1 MLGLKNPG
9 LCGLWSFRLMLVV
22 TIFSPLSSLD
32 LVRAQTTLSAGDIA
46 FTFVDEGGE
55 KFAFVLLTDVDS
67 GTEIKFDSNSGLGGD
82 THTWTASG
90 AQSAGTVISEDWDQ
104 VKSEAIYAYQGSAAC
119 ANVLAELSM
128 KGWQSDPYEAC
139 NPSGAQSIEFSD
151 KQKVVYDGTRSGDA
165 TSLLTALNSTSNW
178 IHSGSSNTTT
188 FTVSGGGGS
197 PCDDSGSPS
206 SLSAGDIAFTAF
218 NSDGNDAIGFVL
230 LTDVNAGTS
239 FRISDN
245 DWNGSSISE
254 NNYIT
259 WTTGCAVDAGTVV
272 FIQDVANT
280 GVSGSGATINV
291 GSVTE
296 TGTFKLD
303 GANEEIWAYQGS
315 APNLTMLAAISN
327 DDGRLVLSNSGL
339 HPGHVV
345 YPTNDAD
352 GFEYTG
358 DRTCVDACLIN
369 DITNWANYS
378 NTGANVNGDVT
389 VMSIPDDSET
399 LLHETFAND
408 NAFTGENQFFISN
421 VHTDY
426 FGIWDPGGATDDFGS
441 SQSAGMQPVG
451 LPTQFVYAEANGNIL
466 MARDLG
472 HNGGSNPSELV
483 WTINTTGYESCAKI
497 ELVMANHAVANGR
510 SVAVSFSTDGSD
522 YSAGTGFDFTG
533 ISFWGNHAYNFT
545 SAHEAPVT
553 LPIASTVYVKLTINS
568 PGANEYLGID
578 DFKIKGKQGCL
589 TDVDG
594 DGVCE
599 DSGDDLCT
607 DTSACNYDGGLY
619 TNAACIT
626 VSGCD
631 FCSAGAAVSDS
642 DTDGDGTCDVDDGCV
657 NDPNKTAPGL
667 CGCGVVD
674 VDVDSDGLCDTSD
687 NCTDTSA
694 NNYSDHAASECQFTL
709 YSEDFEDFPD
719 NYGLGENGVSSG
731 GYPNDVD
738 QDWTLSGNTSSV
750 DNWWVEELNGNKLFE
765 GKETEA
771 EVVWTSPLVNVA
783 GRSGLNFSADLFE
796 GGDPGNLEAADYMRV
811 FVKYDGG
818 SETLLVEHIDDFT
831 SAPLSTSLTEAS
843 TVQFVIRVKNDQ
855 NGENHRFDNLL
866 LTGSA
871 SCITGDVTA
880 PTIVSTAGGA
890 IELDASGVATLTASS
905 AYVTAS
911 DDCSETGELSY
922 LVSDATDGTFEATLE
937 LTCSDVGSKD
947 VYFRV
952 KDEAGNESASAG
964 PATIT
969 VQDVTPPNL
978 SMLSGHSVMLDGSG
992 NATIL
997 PSHVGVLGNPADACT
1012 VNGSIS
1018 VEIKRSSGTYSS
1030 SVAVTCADVGVA
1042 SFSVVV
1048 RATDSAGNAFES
1060 PAIPVTVTETVAG
1073 SCGCTDK
1080 TACNYSASA
1089 TLDDSSCVFPG
1100 YQCASPSSGLGYTW
1114 TVNGGGGDP
1123 CLCTAQSFDVLY
1135 SEEFDDENFHYN
1147 ITGAELCT
1155 AAGGSISVNGS
1166 NWSWDCTNIAGHDS
1180 YGGFYLYDEPE
1191 GSGYAFEAYKARD
1204 IRWVSKSID
1213 ITGYSTYFFD
1223 SRIMETADLDASD
1236 GWTAFAKVD
1245 GGTEAQIAS
1254 VTDDVGTSKTVF
1266 SSSEQSVSG
1275 SALVIEV
1282 ELDAEG
1288 EDAMYLDDV
1297 AVSAWGK
1304 TGCTDPNAASGY
1316 DVAAQ
1321 VEDGSCVYQF
1331 ATAYS
1336 RYDGGFSDK
1345 IWAGT
1350 PCGGNCGEAPYLD
1363 AKSIAALSQNSATTF
1378 DFVVSSGTTV
1388 TADGVTPSASTLEDL
1403 FVRNLTIEQGGSLV
1417 IPSGKRI
1424 RVMGD
1429 FLDHDGASVSGEGR
1443 LCVDGAF
1450 SFPSPGEGVPSSFGI
1465 QDLQLPPTATVNV
1478 PSGQNLSVQGDLYF
1492 GETPPS
1498 IVSGMVTLNG
1508 STAQVIS
1515 GAGAVF
1521 DELVVNNASGVT
1533 ASDAVGINGRLCF
1546 GESASL
1552 SMGANN
1558 LTFASVPN
1566 SGVGEEEKTGVM
1578 DMLPSSE
1585 ALLFTTG
1592 AVKVERYFAP
1602 DTDGVTLSGYSLF
1615 ASPIDGVT
1623 VGDLDNI
1630 PGFYLAGWPGTT
1642 WPNSFATVLFW
1653 DEAASSFVEPASNAT
1668 LLNQYGGAWIMVAG
1682 SQTPTMVTSGT
1693 LNSHVTGDSKT
1704 FALTRSNN
1712 AETEDQYEGWNLVYN
1727 PFQARLDW
1735 NLVIADA
1742 NNAEL
1747 IEDQFAIYDTQSK
1760 QFVRYSDINAEPQF
1774 STAARC
1780 IEPGQAFWVRV
1791 KDNAPSGINSGT
1803 LTIKPEFINNDG
1815 PEAEFVRSTEADVST
1830 VILETENAFGATKT
1844 LIRFREGASEGEFVA
1859 GDLSRLASSSVRSG
1873 EMAVVADGQCFVAK
1887 SLPMEAESELYVR
1900 SRANVASTMRVV
1912 SVSGNP
1918 SVCAHIVD
1926 SETGEIL
1933 LLQEGEEM
1941 AFTLTEHDAP
1951 EGRFT
1956 LYSSPFALTT
1966 GVSPDCPDDEEG
1978 MVLVELGD
1986 VVADLTLV
1994 NYATLDV
2001 EATLTQ
2007 VTGDVEFQVVPGEYG
2022 VIVNAQSGAS
2032 KCRGGH
2038 RHALVFPGE
2047 EPELLGLAP
2056 QLSACNEGTV
2066 GVAFE
2071 LYGGGQ
2077 FQTSIWQDNAL
2088 VYEVDLP
2095 AGEHLID
2102 GLDPG
2107 QYTLKVIHPCL
2118 DVVEWVDLDDPGLP
2132 QITPIYAPYTELG
2145 WDGEALL
2152 EATCLG
2158 CFQEEGFGHHWIVN
2172 GVAVNANGD
2181 LDLAVDSLGAYE
2193 VVLVAYGPDCEVHV
2207 PFQILVGK
2215 NRRAAPGSVRWLG
2228 ISDGEL
2234 SAVFE
2239 EEWAHARLRWYDSA
2253 GRLLLEQQQ
2262 AGLMGGVSIQVP
2274 SFTGW
2279 LTLEVVDGTGRKVR
2293 WTGLN

>member
-9 LCGLWSFRLMLVV
+9 PCGLRYFGLMLL
-22 TIFSPLSSLD
+22 TAMCSTLLSFQVL
-32 LVRAQTTLSAGDIA
+32 RGQTTLSAGEIA
-46 FTFVDEGGE
+46 FTYVDEGGE

-104 VKSEAIYAYQGSAAC
+104 VKSEAIYAYQGSATC

-139 NPSGAQSIEFSD
+139 NHSGAHSIEFPD
-151 KQKVVYDGTRSGDA
+151 EQKVVYDGTRSGDA
-165 TSLLTALNSTSNW
+165 ASLITALNSTSNW
-178 IHSGSSNTTT
+178 TYSGSSNTTT
-188 FTVSGGGGS
+188 FTVSGGGGGS
-197 PCDDSGSPS
+197 PCDDSGSATT
-206 SLSAGDIAFTAF
+206 LSAGDVAFTAW
-218 NSDGNDAIGFVL
+218 NSDGSEDIAFVL
-230 LTDVNAGTS
+230 LKDVQAGTT

-245 DWNGSSISE
+245 DWNGSSIAE

-259 WTTGCAVDAGTVV
+259 WSTACAVSKGTVV
-272 FIQDVANT
+272 VINDVKET
-280 GVSGSGATINV
+280 GVSGSGATVNY
-291 GSVTE
+291 GAVTE
-296 TGTFKLD
+296 TGNF
-303 GANEEIWAYQGS
+303 GMHHQHEEVWAYQGT
-315 APNLTMLAAISN
+315 APNINMLAAISN
-327 DDGRLVLSNSGL
+327 DNGRLNLSNSGL

-345 YPTNDAD
+345 YTSNKED

-358 DRTCVDACLIN
+358 PRTCVEASLIN
-369 DITNWANYS
+369 DITNWTTY
-378 NTGANVNGDVT
+378 GDNGNAVT
-389 VMSIPDDSET
+389 LDASVMSVPDDSET

-408 NAFTGENQFFISN
+408 GAFTGEDQFFISW

-426 FGIWDPGGATDDFGS
+426 FGIWDPGGGSDDFGS
-441 SQSAGMQPVG
+441 SQSAGIQPVG
-451 LPTQFVYAEANGNIL
+451 LPTTFVYAEADGNIL

-472 HNGGSNPSELV
+472 HNGGSNPSELI
-483 WTINTTGYESCAKI
+483 WTINTSGYSSCAKI
-497 ELVMANHAVANGR
+497 ELVMANDDMANGR

-522 YSAGTGFDFTG
+522 YTAGTGFDFTG
-533 ISFWGNHAYNFT
+533 ISFWGNDALNFT

-553 LPIASTVYVKLTINS
+553 LPIASTVYVKLTINA

-578 DFKIKGKQGCL
+578 DFKIKGKQGCSA
-589 TDVDG
+589 DVDA
-594 DGVCE
+594 DGVC
-599 DSGDDLCT
+599 DDGGNDLCT
-607 DTSACNYDGGLY
+607 DTSACNYDGATY
-619 TNAACIT
+619 TNAACVT

-631 FCSAGAAVSDS
+631 YCAAGAAVSDS
-642 DTDGDGTCDVDDGCV
+642 DTDGDGTCDRDDGCI
-657 NDPNKTAPGL
+657 NDANKTAPGL
-667 CGCGVVD
+667 CGCGAVD
-674 VDVDSDGLCDTSD
+674 VDVDADGLCDTSD

-694 NNYSDHAASECQFTL
+694 NNYADPAASECQYTL
-709 YSEDFEDFPD
+709 YSEDFEVFPD
-719 NYGLGENGVSSG
+719 NYGLGADGASSG

-738 QDWTLSGNTSSV
+738 QDWTLSGNTGSI
-750 DNWWVEELNGNKLFE
+750 DNWWVEEISGNKLFE
-765 GKETEA
+765 GKETDG

-783 GRSGLNFSADLFE
+783 GRTGLNFTADLSE
-796 GGDPGNLEAADYMRV
+796 GTESLEAADYIKV
-811 FVKYDGG
+811 YVKYDGG
-818 SETLLVEHIDDFT
+818 SETLLTEHVDDFG
-831 SAPLSTSLTEAS
+831 SASLNSSLTSAS
-843 TVQFVIRVKNDQ
+843 TVQFVIRVNNTGSD
-855 NGENHRFDNLL
+855 ENHRFDNLL

-871 SCITGDVTA
+871 SCITTDVTA
-880 PTIVSTAGGA
+880 PTIASVTGGA
-890 IELDASGVATLTASS
+890 IELDASGAATLTASS
-905 AYVTAS
+905 TYVTAS
-911 DDCSETGELSY
+911 DDCSESGELTY
-922 LVSDATDGTFEATLE
+922 LVSDATDGTFAATLA

-952 KDEAGNESASAG
+952 RDEAGNESASAG
-964 PATIT
+964 PATMT

-978 SMLSGHSVMLDGSG
+978 SMLSGHSVILDGSG

-1012 VNGSIS
+1012 VNGSIT

-1030 SVAVTCADVGVA
+1030 SVAVTCADVGGA

-1060 PAIPVTVTETVAG
+1060 SAIPVTVTETVAG

-1100 YQCASPSSGLGYTW
+1100 YQCASPSSGQGYTW

-1123 CLCTAQSFDVLY
+1123 CLCTAQSFDALY

-1147 ITGAELCT
+1147 ISGAELCS

-1166 NWSWDCTNIAGHDS
+1166 NWSWDCTNIAGNDA
-1180 YGGFYLYDEPE
+1180 YGGFYLYDEPV
-1191 GSGYAFEAYKARD
+1191 GGGYALEAYKARD

-1213 ITGYSTYFFD
+1213 ITGYSTYLFD
-1223 SRIMETADLDASD
+1223 SRIMEEGDLDASD

-1245 GGTEAQIAS
+1245 GGTETQIAN
-1254 VTDDVGTSKTVF
+1254 VTDDVGDSKTVF
-1266 SSSEQSVSG
+1266 SSSDQAVSG

-1304 TGCTDPNAASGY
+1304 TGCTDPNATSGY
-1316 DVAAQ
+1316 DATAQ
-1321 VEDGSCVYQF
+1321 VDDGSCVYQF
-1331 ATAYS
+1331 AMAYS
-1336 RYDGGFSDK
+1336 RYDGGFSQK

-1363 AKSIAALSQNSATTF
+1363 AKSLAALSQNSATTF

-1388 TADGVTPSASTLEDL
+1388 TADGTTPSASTLEDL
-1403 FVRNLTIEQGGSLV
+1403 FVRNLTIEQGASLV
-1417 IPSGKRI
+1417 IPAGKRI

-1450 SFPSPGEGVPSSFGI
+1450 SFPNPGEGVPSNFDL

-1478 PSGQNLSVQGDLYF
+1478 PSGQNLNVRGDVYF

-1498 IVSGMVTLNG
+1498 VVSGTFTLNG
-1508 STAQVIS
+1508 TAAQEIS

-1521 DELVVNNASGVT
+1521 DELVVSNTSGVT
-1533 ASDAVGINGRLCF
+1533 ASDAVGINGRLCL

-1558 LTFASVPN
+1558 LIFSSVAN
-1566 SGVGEEEKTGVM
+1566 SGTGEEEKTGVM
-1578 DMLPSSE
+1578 DMLPASD
-1585 ALLFTTG
+1585 ALTFTTG
-1592 AVKVERYFAP
+1592 QVRVERYFAP
-1602 DTDGVTLSGYSLF
+1602 DTDGSTFSGYSMF
-1615 ASPIDGVT
+1615 ASPIDGLT

-1630 PGFYLAGWPGTT
+1630 PGFYLAGWPGTN
-1642 WPNSFATVLFW
+1642 WPNTFSSILFW
-1653 DEAASSFVEPASNAT
+1653 DEANSVFVEPTSNAT
-1668 LLNQYGGAWIMVAG
+1668 LLSQYGGTWVFVSG
-1682 SQTPTMVTSGT
+1682 GQTPTMITTGT
-1693 LNSHVTGDSKT
+1693 VNSHAAGSSKT
-1704 FALTRSNN
+1704 FSLTRSNTVN
-1712 AETEDQYEGWNLVYN
+1712 TVDEFEGWNLVYN
-1727 PFQARLDW
+1727 PYQARIDW
-1735 NLVIADA
+1735 NLLIEDA

-1747 IEDQFAIYDTQSK
+1747 IEDQFSIYDTQLE
-1760 QFVRYSDINAEPQF
+1760 QFVRYSKTNSESQYA
-1774 STAARC
+1774 TAAQC
-1780 IEPGQAFWVRV
+1780 IEPGQAFYVRV
-1791 KDNAPSGINSGT
+1791 KDNGPSGVNSGT

-1815 PEAEFVRSTEADVST
+1815 PEAEFVRSGEADVAT
-1830 VILETENAFGATKT
+1830 VILETENVFGATRT

-1873 EMAVVADGQCFVAK
+1873 EMAIVADGQRYVAK
-1887 SLPMEAESELYVR
+1887 SLPMEVESELYVC

-1918 SVCAHIVD
+1918 SVCAHIAD
-1926 SETGEIL
+1926 SETGEVL

-1951 EGRFT
+1951 QGRFT
-1956 LYSSPFALTT
+1956 LHSAPFALTT
-1966 GVSPDCPDDEEG
+1966 GVSPDCPDDAEG
-1978 MVLVELGD
+1978 MVVVELGD

-2007 VTGDVEFQVVPGEYG
+2007 VTGNVEFHVVPGEYG
-2022 VIVNAQSGAS
+2022 VMVNAYPGAS
-2032 KCRGGH
+2032 LCRGGR

-2047 EPELLGLAP
+2047 EPELLGLTP
-2056 QLSACNEGTV
+2056 QPAACNVGTA

-2077 FQTSIWQDNAL
+2077 FQTSIWEGNAL
-2088 VYEVDLP
+2088 VYEADLP
-2095 AGEHLID
+2095 AGEHVID

-2107 QYTLKVIHPCL
+2107 QYILKVIHPCL
-2118 DVVEWVDLDDPGLP
+2118 NVVEFVVLDDPGLP
-2132 QITPIYAPYTELG
+2132 QVTPVYSPYTELG
-2145 WDGEALL
+2145 WDGEAVL
-2152 EATCLG
+2152 EAACLG
-2158 CFQEEGFGHHWIVN
+2158 CSQGGGFGHHWIVN
-2172 GVAVNANGD
+2172 GVAVDQGGD
-2181 LDLAVDSLGAYE
+2181 FDLVVDSLGAYAVE
-2193 VVLVAYGPDCEVHV
+2193 LVAYGPDCEVSV
-2207 PFQILVGK
+2207 PFEMLVGK
-2215 NRRAAPGSVRWLG
+2215 NRLATPGSVRWLG
-2228 ISDGEL
+2228 ISDGVL

-2239 EEWAHARLRWYDSA
+2239 EEWTNARLRWYDAA
-2253 GRLLLEQQQ
+2253 GRLLLEEQP

-2274 SFTGW
+2274 YATGW

-2293 WTGLN
+2293 WAGLN

>member
-1 MLGLKNPG
+1 MLGLKNLG
-9 LCGLWSFRLMLVV
+9 SCGLRYFGLILV
-22 TIFSPLSSLD
+22 TAMCSTLSSFQFL
-32 LVRAQTTLSAGDIA
+32 RAQTTLSAGEIA
-46 FTFVDEGGE
+46 FTYVDEGGE

-67 GTEIKFDSNSGLGGD
+67 GTEIKFDSNSGLGGE

-104 VKSEAIYAYQGSAAC
+104 VKSEAIYAYQGSATC
-119 ANVLAELSM
+119 ANVVAELSM

-139 NPSGAQSIEFSD
+139 NPSGGHSIEFPD
-151 KQKVVYDGTRSGDA
+151 EQKVVYDGTRSGDA
-165 TSLLTALNSTSNW
+165 ASLITALNITSNW
-178 IHSGSSNTTT
+178 TYSGSSSTTT
-188 FTVSGGGGS
+188 FTVSGGGGGGGS
-197 PCDDSGSPS
+197 PCDDSGSATT
-206 SLSAGDIAFTAF
+206 LDAGDVAFTAWNSDGSEDIAF
-218 NSDGNDAIGFVL
+218 VL
-230 LTDVNAGTS
+230 LKDVQAGTS

-245 DWNGSSISE
+245 DWNGSSIAE

-259 WTTGCAVDAGTVV
+259 WSTACAVSKGTVV
-272 FIQDVANT
+272 VINDVKET
-280 GVSGSGATINV
+280 GVSGSGATVNY
-291 GSVTE
+291 GTVTE
-296 TGTFKLD
+296 TGNF
-303 GANEEIWAYQGS
+303 GMHHQHEEVWAYQGT
-315 APNLTMLAAISN
+315 APNINMLAAISN
-327 DDGRLVLSNSGL
+327 DNGRLNLTNSGL

-345 YPTNDAD
+345 YTSNKED

-358 DRTCVDACLIN
+358 PRTCVEASLIN
-369 DITNWANYS
+369 DITNWTTY
-378 NTGANVNGDVT
+378 GDNGNAVT
-389 VMSIPDDSET
+389 LDASVMSMPDESET

-408 NAFTGENQFFISN
+408 AAFTGEDQFFISG

-426 FGIWDPGGATDDFGS
+426 FGIWDPGGASDDFGS
-441 SQSAGMQPVG
+441 AQSAGIQPVG
-451 LPTQFVYAEANGNIL
+451 LPTTFVYAEADGNIL

-472 HNGGSNPSELV
+472 HNGGSNPSELI
-483 WTINTTGYESCAKI
+483 WTINTSGYSSCAKI
-497 ELVMANHAVANGR
+497 ELVMANQGMTNSR

-522 YSAGTGFDFTG
+522 YTAGSGFDFTG
-533 ISFWGNHAYNFT
+533 ISFWGDDALNFT

-578 DFKIKGKQGCL
+578 DFKIKGKQGCA
-589 TDVDG
+589 T
-594 DGVCE
+594 
-599 DSGDDLCT
+599 
-607 DTSACNYDGGLY
+607 
-619 TNAACIT
+619 
-626 VSGCD
+626 
-631 FCSAGAAVSDS
+631 
-642 DTDGDGTCDVDDGCV
+642 
-657 NDPNKTAPGL
+657 
-667 CGCGVVD
+667 
-674 VDVDSDGLCDTSD
+674 DVDSDGLCDTSD

-694 NNYSDHAASECQFTL
+694 SNYADPAASECQYTL

-719 NYGLGENGVSSG
+719 NYGLGADGASSG

-738 QDWTLSGNTSSV
+738 QDWTLSGNTASI
-750 DNWWVEELNGNKLFE
+750 DNWWVEDISGNKLFE
-765 GKETEA
+765 GKETDGELA
-771 EVVWTSPLVNVA
+771 WTSPLVNVA
-783 GRSGLNFSADLFE
+783 GRTGLNFSADLSE
-796 GGDPGNLEAADYMRV
+796 GTENLESEDYIKV
-811 FVKYDGG
+811 YVKYDGG
-818 SETLLVEHIDDFT
+818 SETLLTEHVDDFG
-831 SAPLSTSLTEAS
+831 SASLNSSLTVAS
-843 TVQFVIRVKNDQ
+843 TVQFVIRVNNTGED
-855 NGENHRFDNLL
+855 ENHRFDNLL

-871 SCITGDVTA
+871 SCITTDVSA
-880 PTIVSTAGGA
+880 PTIASVTGGS
-890 IELDASGVATLTASS
+890 IELDATGAATLTASN

-911 DDCSETGELSY
+911 DDCSEAGDLTY
-922 LVSDATDGTFEATLE
+922 LVSDAADGTFAATLP

-947 VYFRV
+947 VFFRV
-952 KDEAGNESASAG
+952 RDEAGNESASSG
-964 PATIT
+964 PVAMT

-978 SMLSGHSVMLDGSG
+978 SMLSGHSVILNGSG

-1012 VNGSIS
+1012 VNGSIT

-1030 SVAVTCADVGVA
+1030 SVAVTCADVGGA

-1060 PAIPVTVTETVAG
+1060 SAIPVSVTETVPG

-1089 TLDDSSCVFPG
+1089 TLDDNSCVFPG
-1100 YQCASPSSGLGYTW
+1100 YECASPASGQGYTW
-1114 TVNGGGGDP
+1114 TVNVGGGDP
-1123 CLCTAQSFDVLY
+1123 CFCTAQSFDALY

-1147 ITGAELCT
+1147 VSGAELCS
-1155 AAGGSISVNGS
+1155 AAGGSISVNDS
-1166 NWSWDCTNIAGHDS
+1166 NWSWDCANIAGNDT
-1180 YGGFYLYDEPE
+1180 YGGFYLYDEPV
-1191 GSGYAFEAYKARD
+1191 GSGYALEANRARD

-1223 SRIMETADLDASD
+1223 SRIMENADLDASD

-1245 GGTEAQIAS
+1245 GGTETQIAN
-1254 VTDDVGTSKTVF
+1254 VTGDIGTSKTVF

-1282 ELDAEG
+1282 EVDAEE

-1316 DVAAQ
+1316 DAAAQ

-1336 RYDGGFSDK
+1336 RYDGGFSEK

-1350 PCGGNCGEAPYLD
+1350 SCGGNCGEAPYLD
-1363 AKSIAALSQNSATTF
+1363 AKSLSALSQNSATTF
-1378 DFVVSSGTTV
+1378 DFVVSTGTTV
-1388 TADGVTPSASTLEDL
+1388 TADGTTPSASTLEDL

-1417 IPSGKRI
+1417 IPAGKRI

-1429 FLDHDGASVSGEGR
+1429 FLDHDGTSVSGEGR

-1450 SFPSPGEGVPSSFGI
+1450 SFPTPGEGVPSNFDL
-1465 QDLQLPPTATVNV
+1465 QDLQLPPTASVNV
-1478 PSGQNLSVQGDLYF
+1478 PSGQNLNVHGDVYF
-1492 GETPPS
+1492 GAAPPTA
-1498 IVSGMVTLNG
+1498 VSGTFTLNG
-1508 STAQVIS
+1508 TVAQVIS

-1521 DELVVNNASGVT
+1521 DELIVNNTSGVT
-1533 ASDAVGINGRLCF
+1533 ASDAVGINGRLCL
-1546 GESASL
+1546 GTSASL
-1552 SMGANN
+1552 SMGAND
-1558 LTFASVPN
+1558 LIFSSVAN
-1566 SGVGEEEKTGVM
+1566 SGTGEEEKTGVM
-1578 DMLPSSE
+1578 DMLPASD
-1585 ALLFTTG
+1585 ALTFSTG
-1592 AVKVERYFAP
+1592 QVRVERYFAP
-1602 DTDGVTLSGYSLF
+1602 DTDGITYSGYSLF

-1630 PGFYLAGWPGTT
+1630 PGFYLAGWPGTN

-1653 DEAASSFVEPASNAT
+1653 DETSSGFVEPTSNAT
-1668 LLNQYGGAWIMVAG
+1668 LLNQYGGAWIMIAG
-1682 SQTPTMVTSGT
+1682 SQTPTMVTMGS
-1693 LNSHVTGDSKT
+1693 LNSHATGAAKT

-1712 AETEDQYEGWNLVYN
+1712 AETDDQYEGWNLVYN
-1727 PFQARLDW
+1727 PYQARLDW
-1735 NLVIADA
+1735 DLVIADA

-1747 IEDQFAIYDTQSK
+1747 VEDQFAIYDTQSK
-1760 QFVRYSDINAEPQF
+1760 QFVRYSVANSESQF

-1791 KDNAPSGINSGT
+1791 KDNVPSGINSGT

-1815 PEAEFVRSTEADVST
+1815 PEAEFVRSGEADVAT
-1830 VILETENAFGATKT
+1830 VILETENVFGATKT
-1844 LIRFREGASEGEFVA
+1844 LIRFREGASEGDFVA

-1873 EMAVVADGQCFVAK
+1873 EMAVVADGQRYVAK

-1900 SRANVASTMRVV
+1900 SRATIPSTMRVV

-1918 SVCAHIVD
+1918 DVCAHIVD
-1926 SETGEIL
+1926 SETGEVL
-1933 LLQEGEEM
+1933 LIEEGEEM

-1951 EGRFT
+1951 QGRFT

-1966 GVSPDCPDDEEG
+1966 GVSPDCPDDAEG

-2022 VIVNAQSGAS
+2022 VMVNAYPGESM
-2032 KCRGGH
+2032 CRGGR

-2047 EPELLGLAP
+2047 EPELLGLTP
-2056 QLSACNEGTV
+2056 QPAECNVGTV

-2077 FQTSIWQDNAL
+2077 FQTSIWENNAL
-2088 VYEVDLP
+2088 VYEADLP
-2095 AGEHLID
+2095 AGEHVIE

-2107 QYTLKVIHPCL
+2107 QYILKVIHPCL
-2118 DVVEWVDLDDPGLP
+2118 NVAEFVALDDPDLP
-2132 QITPIYAPYTELG
+2132 QVAPVYSPYTELG
-2145 WDGEALL
+2145 WDGEAVL

-2158 CFQEEGFGHHWIVN
+2158 CPQEEGFGYHWIVN
-2172 GVAVNANGD
+2172 GVAVDQDGD
-2181 LDLAVDSLGAYE
+2181 FDLVVDSLGAYAIE
-2193 VVLVAYGPDCEVHV
+2193 LVAYGPDCEVSV
-2207 PFQILVGK
+2207 PFEMLVGK
-2215 NRRAAPGSVRWLG
+2215 NRLATPESVRWQG
-2228 ISDGEL
+2228 ISDGVL

-2239 EEWAHARLRWYDSA
+2239 EEWVGARLRWYDAA
-2253 GRLLLEQQQ
+2253 GRLLLEDQF
-2262 AGLMGGVSIQVP
+2262 AGLIGEVSIEVP
-2274 SFTGW
+2274 YATGW
-2279 LTLEVVDGTGRKVR
+2279 LTLEVVDGMGRKVR
-2293 WTGLN
+2293 WAGLN